1 MTQKIITVRIHPERK
16 RRRRRRP
23 EPFGILLGVLL
34 SAVCVVV
41 YAGIT
46 TTVLARDAQDD
57 LTVPAKATMTQSLPH
72 SGEEAEVGSESVP
85 MDYNALVPA
94 ADPADIT
101 RLAKTIW
108 GEARGVTSKAEK
120 AAVVWCI
127 FNRIDDPRWEDTI
140 EEVCT
145 TSQFHGYDP
154 DNPVDPE
161 LYDLA
166 LDVYARYYREKA
178 GDGASGRTLPKEY
191 VYFHGDGDVNHFRI
205 EYESTGEF
213 WDWSLPSPYVEDY
226 E

>member
-85 MDYNALVPA
+85 VDYNTLVPA
-94 ADPADIT
+94 ADPADMR
-101 RLAKTIW
+101 RLAQMVW
-108 GEARGVTSKAEK
+108 GEARGVELKVEQE
-120 AAVVWCI
+120 AVIWCV
-127 FNRIDDPRWEDTI
+127 FNRIDDPRFPDTI
-140 EEVCT
+140 AEVCT
-145 TSQFHGYDP
+145 HSQFHGYDP
-154 DNPVDPE
+154 DNPVEPEFYDMALRVWNEWNRLHLGDPT
-161 LYDLA
+161 A
-166 LDVYARYYREKA
+166 V
-178 GDGASGRTLPKEY
+178 RTLPVEY
-191 VYFHGDGDVNHFRI
+191 VYFHGDGERNWFRT
-205 EYESTGEF
+205 EYEEF
-213 WDWSLPSPYVEDY
+213 ENFWEPTHSHYGSDY
-226 E
+226 M

>member
-85 MDYNALVPA
+85 VDYNALVPA
-94 ADPADIT
+94 ADPADMR
-101 RLAKTIW
+101 RLAQMVW
-108 GEARGVTSKAEK
+108 GEARGVELKVEQE
-120 AAVVWCI
+120 AVIWCV
-127 FNRIDDPRWEDTI
+127 FNRIDDPRFPDTI
-140 EEVCT
+140 AEVCT
-145 TSQFHGYDP
+145 QSQFHGYDP
-154 DNPVDPE
+154 DNPVEPEFYDMVLRVWNEWNRLHLGDPT
-161 LYDLA
+161 A
-166 LDVYARYYREKA
+166 V
-178 GDGASGRTLPKEY
+178 RTLPVEY
-191 VYFHGDGDVNHFRI
+191 VYFHGDGERNWFRT
-205 EYESTGEF
+205 EYEEF
-213 WDWSLPSPYVEDY
+213 ENFWEPTHSHYGSDY
-226 E
+226 M

>member
-57 LTVPAKATMTQSLPH
+57 LTVPAKATMTQPLPH

-94 ADPADIT
+94 ADPADMR
-101 RLAKTIW
+101 RLAQMVW
-108 GEARGVTSKAEK
+108 GEARGVELKVEQE
-120 AAVVWCI
+120 AVIWCV
-127 FNRIDDPRWEDTI
+127 FNRIDDPRFPDTI
-140 EEVCT
+140 AEVCT
-145 TSQFHGYDP
+145 HSQFHGYDP
-154 DNPVDPE
+154 DNPVEPE
-161 LYDLA
+161 LYDMA
-166 LDVYARYYREKA
+166 LRVWNEWNRLHL
-178 GDGASGRTLPKEY
+178 GDPTAVRTLPVEY
-191 VYFHGDGDVNHFRI
+191 VYFHGDGERNWFRT
-205 EYESTGEF
+205 EYEEF
-213 WDWSLPSPYVEDY
+213 ENFWEPTHSHYGSDY
-226 E
+226 M

>member
-85 MDYNALVPA
+85 VDYNTLVPA
-94 ADPADIT
+94 ADPADMR
-101 RLAKTIW
+101 RLAQMVW
-108 GEARGVTSKAEK
+108 GEARGVELKVEQE
-120 AAVVWCI
+120 AVIWCV
-127 FNRIDDPRWEDTI
+127 FNRIDDPRFPDTI
-140 EEVCT
+140 AEVCT
-145 TSQFHGYDP
+145 QSQFHGYDP
-154 DNPVDPE
+154 DNPVEPE
-161 LYDLA
+161 LYDMA
-166 LDVYARYYREKA
+166 LRVWNEWNRLHL
-178 GDGASGRTLPKEY
+178 GDPTAVRTLPVEY
-191 VYFHGDGDVNHFRI
+191 VYFHGDGERNWFRT
-205 EYESTGEF
+205 EYEEF
-213 WDWSLPSPYVEDY
+213 ENFWEPTHSHYGSDY
-226 E
+226 M